1 MARNHSKN
9 PTRNTTVS
17 ETPQEAEKTQKGF
30 KSGLSSQFSKARAKT
45 WDWAK
50 NPKPLKLHRSFRRSY
65 HEDYD
70 RPLKTP
76 GLLHFSLIV
85 LKTLFKNFKLFGV
98 LLILA
103 LALNMIFVGIMS
115 EDTYSNFTE
124 TVRETTESI
133 EGANYGEVGNA
144 ALVLA
149 STIATGGFRTSMTE
163 AHAISAGIIFFII
176 WLTTIYLY
184 RQILADRK
192 PKLRDGL
199 YNALAPLLSTLF
211 VAIYAFLCLVPILI
225 VFVLWTTAIATDFLS
240 TPFYSFIFFIP
251 AALLVLLSCYLLPG
265 ALTALTAV
273 TAPGLYP
280 LVAVNTSNNLVA
292 GRRIRYILRLLFI
305 LFMILIVWSLVMV
318 PVILFDSWLKSSFPG
333 AEGLPIVPIALQL
346 MTSGTF
352 VYLSAYLYAYYRV
365 MLNDPR

>member
-1 MARNHSKN
+1 VAKNPSKN
-9 PTRNTTVS
+9 PASDTEVKKNLP
-17 ETPQEAEKTQKGF
+17 ENENIQKGF
-30 KSGLSSQFSKARAKT
+30 KHGLRTQFSKTRAKT
-45 WDWAK
+45 WNWAK
-50 NPKPLKLHRSFRRSY
+50 TPKPLKLHRSFHRSY

-85 LKTLFKNFKLFGV
+85 LKTLFKNFKLFGT

-103 LALNMIFVGIMS
+103 LVLNMIFVGIMS
-115 EDTYSNFTE
+115 EDTYSNFTD

-133 EGANYGEVGNA
+133 EGANYGEIGNA

-163 AHAISAGIIFFII
+163 AHAISTGIIFFIV

-184 RQILADRK
+184 RQILAGHK

-211 VAIYAFLCLVPILI
+211 VAIYAFLCLIPVLI
-225 VFVLWTTAIATDFLS
+225 VFILWTTAIATDFLS
-240 TPFYSFIFFIP
+240 TPFYSFIFFVP
-251 AALLVLLSCYLLPG
+251 SALLVLLSCYLLPG

-280 LVAVNTSNNLVA
+280 LVAVNTANNLVS
-292 GRRIRYILRLLFI
+292 GRRVRYILRLLFI
-305 LFMILIVWSLVMV
+305 LFMTLIAWSLVMV
-318 PVILFDSWLKSSFPG
+318 PIILLDSWLKSSFSG
-333 AEGLPIVPIALQL
+333 LEGFPMVPIALQL

-352 VYLSAYLYAYYRV
+352 IYLSAYLYAYYRI
-365 MLNDPR
+365 MLDDPR